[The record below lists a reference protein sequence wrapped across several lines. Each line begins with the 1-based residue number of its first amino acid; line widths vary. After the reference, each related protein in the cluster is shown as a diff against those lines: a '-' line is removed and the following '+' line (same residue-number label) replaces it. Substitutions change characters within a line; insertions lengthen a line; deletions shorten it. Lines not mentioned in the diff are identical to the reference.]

1 MRNISSYV
9 VKSSK
14 GKKNVLLLSTLD
26 PILGVTKDDEKQKTA
41 LYKLYEG
48 KGGTDIVD
56 QKMGTYTVKSKSRK
70 WTMVAF
76 SYLLN
81 TTRVNACTILAL
93 NQKKRTKERNAFD
106 FGYALAE
113 HLAMPQIRRRSKNGL
128 ISNVISKIQIA
139 TSNKG
144 KDNSGSNDPPNEPD
158 RCKICLDGIKGQH
171 YKTKKNKISRI
182 VSFCMKCKEHC
193 CKKHSVRVCKNC
205 SQ

>member
-1 MRNISSYV
+1 M
-9 VKSSK
+9 
-14 GKKNVLLLSTLD
+14 LLLSTLD
-26 PILGVTKDDEKQKTA
+26 PILGVTKDGEKQKPA
-41 LYKLYEG
+41 LYKLYDFT

-56 QKMGTYTVKSKSRK
+56 QKMGTYTVKSKSKK

-76 SYLLN
+76 SYLLD
-81 TTRVNACTILAL
+81 TIRVNACSILAL
-93 NQKKRTKERNAFD
+93 NQKKEPKKENAFD

-113 HLAMPQIRRRSKNGL
+113 QLAMPQIRRRSKNGL
-128 ISNVISKIQIA
+128 TSNVISKIQIV

-144 KDNSGSNDPPNEPD
+144 KDNSGSNDPPNEPG

-193 CKKHSVRVCKNC
+193 CKKHSVWVCKNC